1 MTIKAEII
9 EDSIASDY
17 FGPSQKRITTFRV
30 TVPRMVWAEVMTH
43 RVFSRNASSS
53 RAIPIR
59 KMLSSVWK
67 NPAMPVYWGANQAGM
82 QARKELEGFRLW
94 LAKQVWRKSRY
105 AALGIAWTL
114 SKIGLHKQLSNR
126 VLEPW
131 GHITAVITATEYA
144 NWFVLRTHPDAQPE
158 IRELAIQMEYL
169 YRTNVPRELG
179 PGDYHLP
186 FITEEERASG
196 MSNADLIKISV
207 ARCARTSYFTHDNKP
222 TMIEADVELHD
233 KLIVSQPMHASP
245 AEHQA
250 MPDSWHSLDGW
261 HEPHLHGNLIGFI
274 QYRKT
279 LPGENHH
286 TYN

>member
-9 EDSIASDY
+9 EDSVAGNY
-17 FGPSQKRITTFRV
+17 FGHIKARLTTFRV

-59 KMLSSVWK
+59 KMLAAVYYE
-67 NPAMPVYWGANQAGM
+67 PAMPVYWGANQAGM

-105 AALGIAWTL
+105 LALATAWTL
-114 SKIGLHKQLSNR
+114 DKVGMHKQIANR

-131 GHITAVITATEYA
+131 GHITAVITSTEWA
-144 NWFVLRTHPDAQPE
+144 NWFALRTHEDAQPE
-158 IRELAIQMEYL
+158 IRELAIKMKL
-169 YRTNVPRELG
+169 LFDRSVPRELG
-179 PGDYHLP
+179 QGDCHLP
-186 FITEEERASG
+186 FVRPHERKNLPIT
-196 MSNADLIKISV
+196 DQIKISV
-207 ARCARTSYFTHDNKP
+207 ARCARTSYFTHDQKE
-222 TMIEADVELHD
+222 TTIEADIALHD
-233 KLIVSQPMHASP
+233 KLVVSQPLHASP

-250 MPDSWHSLDGW
+250 WPDVFGFEQWMNPQH
-261 HEPHLHGNLIGFI
+261 HGNFVGFI

-279 LPGENHH
+279 LPNENIREF
-286 TYN
+286 

>member
-1 MTIKAEII
+1 MTIKVEII
-9 EDSIASDY
+9 EDSVASDY
-17 FGPSQKRITTFRV
+17 YGPMSKRLTTFRI

-59 KMLSSVWK
+59 KMLSAVWRD
-67 NPAMPVYWGANQAGM
+67 PAMPVYWGANQSGM
-82 QARKELEGFRLW
+82 QARKELKGFRLW

-105 AALGIAWTL
+105 LALGTAWTL
-114 SKIGLHKQLSNR
+114 DKIGMHKQIANR

-131 GHITAVITATEYA
+131 GHITAVITSTEFA
-144 NWFVLRTHPDAQPE
+144 NWFVLRIHPDAQPE

-169 YRTNVPRELG
+169 YRTNVPKVLEK
-179 PGDYHLP
+179 GDCHLP
-186 FITEEERASG
+186 FITEEERSSG
-196 MSNADLIKISV
+196 LSVVDLIKISV

-222 TMIEADVELHD
+222 TTMEADIALHD
-233 KLIVSQPMHASP
+233 KLVVAQPPHMSP

-250 MPDSWHSLDGW
+250 WPDAYHSIGGW
-261 HEPHLHGNLIGFI
+261 SNPDLHGNLIGFI

-279 LPGENHH
+279 LPGENHN

>member
-1 MTIKAEII
+1 MITAEII
-9 EDSIASDY
+9 ADSVASNKC
-17 FGPSQKRITTFRV
+17 GPIGKRITTFRL
-30 TVPRMVWAEVMTH
+30 TYPRFVHAELMTH

-59 KMLSSVWK
+59 KMLAAVWS

-82 QARKELEGFRLW
+82 QARKELEGFKLW

-105 AALGIAWTL
+105 LALGTAWTL
-114 SKIGLHKQLSNR
+114 DKIGMHKQIANR

-131 GHITAVITATEYA
+131 GHITVVVTATEFA

-158 IRELAIQMEYL
+158 IRELAVKMEYL
-169 YRTNVPRELG
+169 YRSNVPDELD
-179 PGDYHLP
+179 PGYWHLP
-186 FITEEERASG
+186 FTTAEERVSL
-196 MSNADLIKISV
+196 SLEILIKISV

-222 TMIEADVELHD
+222 TTVEADVELHD

-250 MPDSWHSLDGW
+250 KPDNFQFESWNNPG
-261 HEPHLHGNLIGFI
+261 LHGNLVGFI

-279 LPGENHH
+279 LPGENHYAYH
-286 TYN
+286 FTP